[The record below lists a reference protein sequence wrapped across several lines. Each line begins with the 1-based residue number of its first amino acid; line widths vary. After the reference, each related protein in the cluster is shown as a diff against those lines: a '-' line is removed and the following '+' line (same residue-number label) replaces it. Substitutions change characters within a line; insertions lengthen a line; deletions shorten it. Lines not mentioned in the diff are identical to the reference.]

1 MHWKH
6 KVKVEGLLV
15 GVRGWGEALGSKL
28 EGWGVGV
35 REVEIVEGAWLLV
48 TSG

>member
-6 KVKVEGLLV
+6 KVRVKGLLV
-15 GVRGWGEALGSKL
+15 GVRVWGDALGSKL
-28 EGWGVGV
+28 EGWGMGV
-35 REVEIVEGAWLLV
+35 REVEIVEGACLLV